1 LRAKLELLTLNLKKS
16 QRFLDD
22 AQHIAETYGLN
33 LLHRRILIEQDN
45 LVNQTDSWE
54 TLKRTKAN
62 IAELINLAHIEEQ
75 LSRMLR
81 KRFLL
86 KNAV

>member
-1 LRAKLELLTLNLKKS
+1 MCHSCWN
-16 QRFLDD
+16 
-22 AQHIAETYGLN
+22 ETETQDITEIYGLDQ
-33 LLHRRILIEQDN
+33 LLRRILIEQDN

-62 IAELINLAHIEEQ
+62 IAALINLAHIEEQ